1 MLSDKDF
8 NIFQQLDGP
17 CQLAKTDEDTIVSP
31 LLVIILRLKTLGL
44 DLKKTD
50 ELTNMTEKEDGNGK
64 RNSQACRGSKM
75 ACCKE
80 ISEEAQV
87 AGVRLKLDKFFTE
100 GESLSIQST
109 QNMLLLMQPPALT
122 HNHIYSPYLWK
133 TLILCLELQ
142 YFNKDY
148 IAD

>member
-1 MLSDKDF
+1 
-8 NIFQQLDGP
+8 
-17 CQLAKTDEDTIVSP
+17 
-31 LLVIILRLKTLGL
+31 
-44 DLKKTD
+44 
-50 ELTNMTEKEDGNGK
+50 
-64 RNSQACRGSKM
+64 M

-80 ISEEAQV
+80 ISEEAQM

-100 GESLSIQST
+100 GGSLSIQST